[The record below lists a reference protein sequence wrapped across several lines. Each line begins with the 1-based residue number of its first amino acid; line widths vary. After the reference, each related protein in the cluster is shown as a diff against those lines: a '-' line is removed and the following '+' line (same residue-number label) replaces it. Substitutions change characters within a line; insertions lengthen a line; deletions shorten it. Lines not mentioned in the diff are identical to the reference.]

1 MQKSKYDV
9 LVIGGGFSGVAAAVA
24 AARQG
29 MKTLLVESSG
39 CLGGAASNNLVY
51 PFMEYWTID
60 TENGEKRKR
69 FLSRGIFEEI
79 GELYKEISPFKDFVR
94 FNSEFMK
101 IALDKIVEKSGAEV
115 LFHSTLCGVNMDGE
129 TIKSVDLANKAG
141 VMTLSARFFIDC
153 TGDADLAFLCGCPTT
168 LGRNEDSLCQPM
180 TLCFRVVN
188 VDSERFIEQR
198 PAIQELYKQYKKEG
212 KIKNTRENILAFSGL
227 GDGIVHFNSTRVVK
241 HNPTDPLLLS
251 KAETIA
257 REQMAEI
264 YLFLKDNFDCFKD
277 SVLLTSAIKIGVRE
291 SRKIEGLHILTQEEL
306 KDCTVFFDAIA
317 AGNYDIDI
325 HNPEGEGTSHYYFKD
340 GQYYT
345 IPFRSL
351 IPKRTENLL
360 VAGRCISATHEA
372 QASIRI
378 MPICCTLG
386 EAAGI
391 GAAASVK
398 TNKAAYEADTEEI
411 RRILKENNAV
421 ID

>member
-1 MQKSKYDV
+1 MDKHKYDV

-39 CLGGAASNNLVY
+39 CLSGAASNNLVY
-51 PFMEYWTID
+51 PFMGYWTVDIEIGKK
-60 TENGEKRKR
+60 TKR
-69 FLSRGIFEEI
+69 FLSRGVFEEI
-79 GELYKEISPFKDFVR
+79 GEIYRQISPFKDFVR
-94 FNSEFMK
+94 FNTEFMK

-115 LFHSTLCGVNMDGE
+115 LFHSTLSGVNMDSG
-129 TIKSVDLANKAG
+129 TIQSISVANKSG
-141 VMTLSARFFIDC
+141 VMSLSAKFFIDC
-153 TGDADLAFLCGCPTT
+153 TGDADLAFLCGCPVV
-168 LGRNEDSLCQPM
+168 LGRSGDSLCQPM

-188 VDSERFIEQR
+188 VDTEGFIEQK

-212 KIKNTRENILAFSGL
+212 KIKNTREDILAFSGL

-241 HNPTDPLLLS
+241 HNPTDPFELS
-251 KAETIA
+251 RAETIA

-264 YLFLKDNFDCFKD
+264 YLFLKSNFDCFRD
-277 SVLLTSAIKIGVRE
+277 SVLLTSAVKIGVRE

-306 KDCTVFFDAIA
+306 KDCTIFPDAIA

-325 HNPEGEGTSHYYFKD
+325 HNPEGEGTSHYYFRD

-391 GAAASVK
+391 GASVSVK
-398 TNKAAYEADTEEI
+398 TNKAAYAADTDKI
-411 RRILKENNAV
+411 REILKKNNAV

>member
-1 MQKSKYDV
+1 MEKHKYDV

-51 PFMEYWTID
+51 PFMGYWTVD
-60 TENGEKRKR
+60 NENGKKKKR
-69 FLSRGIFEEI
+69 FLSRGVFEEI
-79 GELYKEISPFKDFVR
+79 GEIYRQISPFKDFVR
-94 FNSEFMK
+94 FNTEFMK

-115 LFHSTLCGVNMDGE
+115 LFHSTLSGVNMDSG
-129 TIKSVDLANKAG
+129 TIQSISVANKSG
-141 VMTLSARFFIDC
+141 VMSLSAKFFIDC
-153 TGDADLAFLCGCPTT
+153 TGDADLAFLCGCPVV
-168 LGRNEDSLCQPM
+168 LGRSGDSLCQPM

-188 VDSERFIEQR
+188 VDTEGFIEQK
-198 PAIQELYKQYKKEG
+198 PAILELYKQYKKEG
-212 KIKNTRENILAFSGL
+212 KIKNTREDILAFSGL

-241 HNPTDPLLLS
+241 HDPTDPFELS
-251 KAETIA
+251 RAETIA
-257 REQMAEI
+257 REQMAEL
-264 YLFLKDNFDCFKD
+264 YLFLKSNFDCFRD
-277 SVLLTSAIKIGVRE
+277 SVLLTSAVKIGVRE

-306 KDCTVFFDAIA
+306 KDCTIFPDAIA

-325 HNPEGEGTSHYYFKD
+325 HNPEGEGTSHYYFRD

-391 GAAASVK
+391 GASVSVK
-398 TNKAAYEADTEEI
+398 TNKAAYAADTDKI
-411 RRILKENNAV
+411 REILKKNNAV

>member
-1 MQKSKYDV
+1 MEKYSYDV

-24 AARQG
+24 ASRQG
-29 MKTLLVESSG
+29 QKTLLIESAG

-51 PFMEYWTID
+51 PFMEYWTVE
-60 TENGEKRKR
+60 TENGQKKKQ

-79 GELYKEISPFKDFVR
+79 EKIYKTLSPDKDFVR

-101 IALDKIVEKSGAEV
+101 IALDKITENAGVHV
-115 LFHSTLCGVNMDGE
+115 LFHSVLSGVNMEGE
-129 TIKSVDLANKAG
+129 TIKSVNIANKAG
-141 VMTLSARFFIDC
+141 VTSFNAKFFIDC
-153 TGDADLAFLCGCPTT
+153 TGDADLAFLCGCPVA
-168 LGRNEDSLCQPM
+168 LGRSGDSLCQPQ

-188 VDSERFIEQR
+188 VDVKAFSEEKA
-198 PAIQELYKQYKKEG
+198 AIQTLYKQYKKEG
-212 KIKNTRENILAFSGL
+212 KIKNNREDILSFTGL

-241 HNPTDPLLLS
+241 HNPTDPFELS

-257 REQMAEI
+257 RNQMAEI
-264 YLFLKDNFDCFKD
+264 YTFLKENFDCFKK
-277 SVLLTSAIKIGVRE
+277 STLLTSAIKIGVRE
-291 SRKIEGLHILTQEEL
+291 SRKIEGMHILTQEEL
-306 KDCTVFFDAIA
+306 KNCTVFPDAIA

-325 HNPEGEGTSHYYFKD
+325 HNPEGEGTSHYYFKG

-351 IPKRTENLL
+351 VPKKAENLL
-360 VAGRCISATHEA
+360 TAGRCISATHEA

-386 EAAGI
+386 EAAGV
-391 GAAASVK
+391 GVAVAVK
-398 TNKAAYEADTEEI
+398 TNKAAKDVDTDEV

>member
-1 MQKSKYDV
+1 MDKHKYDV

-39 CLGGAASNNLVY
+39 CLSGAASNNLVY
-51 PFMEYWTID
+51 PFMGYWTVDIEIGKK
-60 TENGEKRKR
+60 TKR
-69 FLSRGIFEEI
+69 FLSRGVFEEI
-79 GELYKEISPFKDFVR
+79 GEIYRQISPFKDFVR
-94 FNSEFMK
+94 FNTEFMK

-115 LFHSTLCGVNMDGE
+115 LFHSTLSGVNMDSG
-129 TIKSVDLANKAG
+129 TIQSISVANKSG
-141 VMTLSARFFIDC
+141 VMSLSAKFFIDC
-153 TGDADLAFLCGCPTT
+153 TGDADLAFLCGCPVV
-168 LGRNEDSLCQPM
+168 LGRSGDSLCQPM

-188 VDSERFIEQR
+188 VDTEGFIEQK

-212 KIKNTRENILAFSGL
+212 KIKNTREDILAFSGL

-241 HNPTDPLLLS
+241 HNPTDPFELS
-251 KAETIA
+251 RAETIA

-264 YLFLKDNFDCFKD
+264 YLFLKSNFDCFRD
-277 SVLLTSAIKIGVRE
+277 SVLLTSAVKIGVRE

-306 KDCTVFFDAIA
+306 KDFTIFPDAIA

-325 HNPEGEGTSHYYFKD
+325 HNPEGEGTSHYYFRD

-391 GAAASVK
+391 GASVSVK
-398 TNKAAYEADTEEI
+398 TNKAAYAADTDKI
-411 RRILKENNAV
+411 REILKKNNAV

>member
-391 GAAASVK
+391 GATASVK

>member
-1 MQKSKYDV
+1 MEKHKYDV

-51 PFMEYWTID
+51 PFMEYWT
-60 TENGEKRKR
+60 TQNENGKKKKR

-79 GELYKEISPFKDFVR
+79 GEIYEQISPFKDFIR

-101 IALDKIVEKSGAEV
+101 IALDRITQKSGTEV
-115 LFHSTLCGVNMDGE
+115 LFHSTLSGVNMDGE
-129 TIKSVDLANKAG
+129 AIKSISVANKAG
-141 VMTLSARFFIDC
+141 EMTLSAKLFIDC
-153 TGDADLAFLCGCPTT
+153 TGDADLAFLCGCPTM
-168 LGRNEDSLCQPM
+168 LGRSKDSLCQPM

-188 VDSERFIEQR
+188 VDSEGFIEQR

-241 HNPTDPLLLS
+241 HNPTDPFELS
-251 KAETIA
+251 RAEKIA

-264 YLFLKDNFDCFKD
+264 YLFLKDNFDCFRD

-291 SRKIEGLHILTQEEL
+291 SRKIEGLHVLTQEEL
-306 KDCTVFFDAIA
+306 KACTVFPDAIA

-325 HNPEGEGTSHYYFKD
+325 HNPKGEGTSHYYFKD

-386 EAAGI
+386 EAAGV
-391 GAAASVK
+391 GASVAVK
-398 TNKAAYEADTEEI
+398 TNKAVYEANIEEI